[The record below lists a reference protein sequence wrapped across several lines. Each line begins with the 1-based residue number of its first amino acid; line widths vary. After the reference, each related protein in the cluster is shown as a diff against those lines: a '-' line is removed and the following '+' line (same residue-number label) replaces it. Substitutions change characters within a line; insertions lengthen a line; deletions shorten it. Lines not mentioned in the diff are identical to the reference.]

1 MLNER
6 IEHELRFLRLVV
18 NQRLHVGKCIEQKMR
33 LDLRLQ
39 RAQLGVARLC
49 RQSLLRFA
57 IFCFLCL
64 GTQAT

>member
-18 NQRLHVGKCIEQKMR
+18 NQRLYIGECVEQKMW

-39 RAQLGVARLC
+39 RAQLGVAGKR
-49 RQSLLRFA
+49 R
-57 IFCFLCL
+57 
-64 GTQAT
+64 